1 MRLKLLKEL
10 TEAAG
15 IPGYEDQLRALV
27 LPEIKAVCDEVSID
41 ALGNVIGV
49 KHGTG
54 AEPRR
59 KVMLAAH
66 IDEIGFMV
74 KHISDDGFLRLQPLG
89 GFDPRSLFQQRVM
102 VQASDGNAY
111 RGVLA
116 PAAKPAHLLTEAER
130 GKAPQLSELYV
141 DLALPGDKVKKAV
154 QLGDM
159 VTLDR
164 TTEEIGDCVI
174 GKAMDDRVSVF
185 VMIEAMRALK
195 KSACDIYVVATT
207 QEEVGLRGAT
217 TAAYAVAPD
226 ISIALDVTLAMDL
239 PGAAG
244 EDRITALGQGTA
256 IKLMDSS
263 AISHP
268 KLVRFFRDVA
278 EREKIPYQ
286 LEILPRGGTDAGA
299 MQRVRSGSP
308 AITLSTPTRYVHTVN
323 EMVHKTDLQAGI
335 DLLARVL
342 EQADKIDT
350 AL

>member
-1 MRLKLLKEL
+1 MRLELLKRL

-15 IPGYEDQLRALV
+15 IPGYEDRLRAIV
-27 LPEIKAVCDEVSID
+27 IPELEAVCDEVSVD
-41 ALGNVIGV
+41 PLGNVVGV
-49 KHGTG
+49 KRGTG

-59 KVMLAAH
+59 KVMLAGH

-74 KHISDDGFLRLQPLG
+74 KYISDDGFLRLQPLG
-89 GFDPRSLFQQRVM
+89 GFDPRALFQQRVIIH
-102 VQASDGNAY
+102 AGNGQTY

-130 GKAPQLSELYV
+130 GKSPGLGEMYV
-141 DLALPGDKVKKAV
+141 DLALPGEQVKAAV
-154 QLGDM
+154 GIGDM

-174 GKAMDDRVSVF
+174 GKAMDDRLSVF
-185 VMIEAMRALK
+185 VMIEAMRALRETT
-195 KSACDIYVVATT
+195 CDIYVVATT

-217 TAAYAVAPD
+217 TSAYTIAPD

-239 PGAAG
+239 PGAAA
-244 EDRITALGQGTA
+244 EDRVTKLGGGTA
-256 IKLMDSS
+256 IKLMDSAS
-263 AISHP
+263 ISHP

-278 EREKIPYQ
+278 DREGIPYQ

-299 MQRVRSGSP
+299 MQRVRGGSA

-323 EMVHKTDLQAGI
+323 EMVHKTDVQAGI

-342 EQADKIDT
+342 ERAHTIETQ
-350 AL
+350 L

>member
-1 MRLKLLKEL
+1 MRLELLKQL

-15 IPGYEDQLRALV
+15 IPGYEDRLRAIV
-27 LPEIKAVCDEVSID
+27 IPELEAVCDEVSVD

-49 KHGTG
+49 KRGTG
-54 AEPRR
+54 SEPRR
-59 KVMLAAH
+59 KVMLAGH

-74 KHISDDGFLRLQPLG
+74 KYISDDGFLRLQALG
-89 GFDPRSLFQQRVM
+89 SFDPRALFQQRVM
-102 VQASDGNAY
+102 VHASDGKSY

-116 PAAKPAHLLTEAER
+116 PAAKPAHLLSEAER
-130 GKAPQLSELYV
+130 GKSPQLGELYV
-141 DLALPGDKVKKAV
+141 DLALPGEAVKAAV
-154 QLGDM
+154 GIGDM

-174 GKAMDDRVSVF
+174 GKAMDDRLSVF
-185 VMIEAMRALK
+185 VMIEAMRALRDT
-195 KSACDIYVVATT
+195 ACDIYVVATT

-217 TAAYAVAPD
+217 TSAYAIAPD

-239 PGAAG
+239 PGGAP
-244 EDRITALGQGTA
+244 EDRITKLGAGTA
-256 IKLMDSS
+256 IKLMDSAS
-263 AISHP
+263 ISHP

-278 EREKIPYQ
+278 DAEKIPYQ

-299 MQRVRSGSP
+299 MQRVRGGSA

-323 EMVHKTDLQAGI
+323 EMVHKTDVQAGI

-342 EQADKIDT
+342 ERAHEIDT
-350 AL
+350 TL

>member
-1 MRLKLLKEL
+1 MRLDLLKRL

-15 IPGYEDQLRALV
+15 IPGYEDRLRAIV
-27 LPEIKAVCDEVSID
+27 GPELEAVCDEVSVD
-41 ALGNVIGV
+41 ALGNVVGV
-49 KHGTG
+49 KRGTG

-59 KVMLAAH
+59 KVMVAGH

-74 KHISDDGFLRLQPLG
+74 KYISDEGFLRLQSLG
-89 GFDPRSLFQQRVM
+89 GFDPRALFQQRVM
-102 VQASDGNAY
+102 VHAGDGQSY

-116 PAAKPAHLLTEAER
+116 PAAKPAHLLSEAER
-130 GKAPQLSELYV
+130 GKSPQLSELYV
-141 DLALPGDKVKKAV
+141 DLALPGEKVKAAV
-154 QLGDM
+154 GIGDM

-174 GKAMDDRVSVF
+174 GKAMDDRLSVF
-185 VMIEAMRALK
+185 VMIEAMRALRETT
-195 KSACDIYVVATT
+195 CDIYVVATT

-217 TAAYAVAPD
+217 TSAYAIAPD

-239 PGAAG
+239 PGGAP
-244 EDRITALGQGTA
+244 EDRITKLGGGTA
-256 IKLMDSS
+256 IKLMDSAS
-263 AISHP
+263 ISHP

-278 EREKIPYQ
+278 EREGIPHQ

-299 MQRVRSGSP
+299 MQRVRGGSA

-323 EMVHKTDLQAGI
+323 EMVHKTDVQAGI

-342 EQADKIDT
+342 ERAHEIDT